1 MRQRRNRWVTLAHR
15 AVSYRKQ
22 KGRDAFFCPTRRH
35 MDLHHVYP
43 DQEGGGAML
52 PGRES
57 HCHQLVIMRYIEP
70 DRRRIDARSLKATK
84 ENREPGGRGGRDHDF
99 LIIKRG
105 DKTERGCDVQSKAFP
120 LLWSR
125 SGSRRRKLL
134 AARLGGLWA
143 GDGQLGSLRRE
154 GRCV

>member
-57 HCHQLVIMRYIEP
+57 HCYQLVIMRYIEP

-84 ENREPGGRGGRDHDF
+84 ENREPGGRGGEEITISLLLNGETRQ
-99 LIIKRG
+99 KG
-105 DKTERGCDVQSKAFP
+105 DATCKVR
-120 LLWSR
+120 LSR
-125 SGSRRRKLL
+125 FCGREVDLVGGNSSLL
-134 AARLGGLWA
+134 A
-143 GDGQLGSLRRE
+143 
-154 GRCV
+154 